1 MKERYR
7 RLGANGNNGNC
18 IQRKIFLDTQ
28 CNRRSLCCHSVGGTE
43 KHPDK
48 MVALRAEIEELLPH
62 WVVGILVSLKDYL
75 QTEENIPIFLQA
87 IQRSLELARL
97 SSDELYISGFSVGKD
112 VFFEEISAFKQ
123 LITEYDTF
131 NKNAKIYAP
140 LSQKWITA

>member
-1 MKERYR
+1 
-7 RLGANGNNGNC
+7 
-18 IQRKIFLDTQ
+18 
-28 CNRRSLCCHSVGGTE
+28 
-43 KHPDK
+43 